1 MHGLHCKLKKNIL
14 YHTNNPT
21 RTWLASSLQ
30 EVVYCIHPASYTV
43 LLEMGLNILVTW
55 QDCAVVEL
63 KGSDFTLYVIECL
76 QAEYYAYIVKYTY
89 KVLSRSFYTEL
100 FYH

>member
-14 YHTNNPT
+14 YHTNNHT
-21 RTWLASSLQ
+21 STSLAPSLQ

-43 LLEMGLNILVTW
+43 LLEMGLNILATR

-63 KGSDFTLYVIECL
+63 KGSDFTLYVKEYL
-76 QAEYYAYIVKYTY
+76 QAENYAYIVKYMY
-89 KVLSRSFYTEL
+89 KVLCRSSIL
-100 FYH
+100 H